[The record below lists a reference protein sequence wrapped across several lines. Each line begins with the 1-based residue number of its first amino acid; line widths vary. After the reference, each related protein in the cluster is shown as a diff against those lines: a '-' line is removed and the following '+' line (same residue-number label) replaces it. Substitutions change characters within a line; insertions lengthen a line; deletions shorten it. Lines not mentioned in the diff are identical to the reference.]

1 MEYENRKKFLINV
14 AYLALI
20 LAIAFVIVKY
30 GLGLVSPFLFA
41 FVVAYLIRKPANFI
55 ASKLKIPYKIVA
67 ILLVLI
73 FYLTIGLLISIIGI
87 KLFYTALD
95 LIYKLPSLYYLRI
108 QPALEL
114 SFNKIEDLILQLDP
128 TYLENVNDM
137 FNQTIKGLGQSITS
151 ISMKTVTFLSV
162 KASSLPALFVK
173 VLITLISTF
182 FIASDYENLSKFMFR
197 QLSGKTKA
205 IVLNIKDYIIN
216 TLFVVIRSYILI
228 MSITFVELSIGLS
241 IIRIEN
247 AIFIASIVAIVD
259 ILPVL
264 GTGTVMIPWA
274 LITAIQGNVTRA
286 VSLLILY
293 LIITVIRNIVEP
305 KFIGKQMGLHPIVS
319 LMSMFVGAKL
329 FGAIGLFGMPI
340 TISLLLHLSRNK
352 TIKFFKI
359 N

>member
-1 MEYENRKKFLINV
+1 MEYENRKKFLINS
-14 AYLALI
+14 AYFALI
-20 LAIAFVIVKY
+20 LAIAYAIVKY
-30 GLGLVSPFLFA
+30 GIGLISPFLFA
-41 FVVAYLIRKPANFI
+41 FIVAYIIRKPANFV
-55 ASKLKIPYKIVA
+55 ATKLKIPYKIVA

-73 FYLTIGLLISIIGI
+73 FYLIIGLLLVIIGV
-87 KLFYTALD
+87 KLFSTILD
-95 LIYKLPSLYYLRI
+95 LIYKLPSIYYSHIL
-108 QPALEL
+108 PSLEL
-114 SFNKIEDLILQLDP
+114 GFNKIEDLILQVDP
-128 TYLENVNDM
+128 TYLESVNDI
-137 FNQTIKGLGQSITS
+137 FNQTVRGLGQSITS

-162 KASSLPALFVK
+162 KASSLPALFVRI
-173 VLITLISTF
+173 LITLISTF
-182 FIASDYENLSKFMFR
+182 FIASDYEKLSKFMFR

-247 AIFIASIVAIVD
+247 AIFIAAIVSIVD

-274 LITAIQGNVTRA
+274 IITAIQGNVPRA

-305 KFIGKQMGLHPIVS
+305 RFIGKQMGLHPIVS
-319 LMSMFVGAKL
+319 LMCMFIGAKL

-340 TISLLLHLSRNK
+340 AVSLILHLSRNK
-352 TIKFFKI
+352 TIKFLKI
-359 N
+359 H

>member
-1 MEYENRKKFLINV
+1 
-14 AYLALI
+14 
-20 LAIAFVIVKY
+20 
-30 GLGLVSPFLFA
+30 
-41 FVVAYLIRKPANFI
+41 
-55 ASKLKIPYKIVA
+55 
-67 ILLVLI
+67 
-73 FYLTIGLLISIIGI
+73 
-87 KLFYTALD
+87 
-95 LIYKLPSLYYLRI
+95 
-108 QPALEL
+108 
-114 SFNKIEDLILQLDP
+114 
-128 TYLENVNDM
+128 
-137 FNQTIKGLGQSITS
+137 
-151 ISMKTVTFLSV
+151 
-162 KASSLPALFVK
+162 
-173 VLITLISTF
+173 
-182 FIASDYENLSKFMFR
+182 
-197 QLSGKTKA
+197 
-205 IVLNIKDYIIN
+205 
-216 TLFVVIRSYILI
+216 